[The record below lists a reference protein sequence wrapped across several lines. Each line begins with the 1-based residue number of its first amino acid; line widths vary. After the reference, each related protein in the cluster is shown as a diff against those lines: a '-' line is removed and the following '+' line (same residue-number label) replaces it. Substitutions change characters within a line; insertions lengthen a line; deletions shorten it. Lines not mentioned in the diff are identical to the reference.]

1 MIATWQ
7 ITGVVLL
14 AILVGAVVPVLIQ
27 LRRTLRSAESVLDTT
42 GPKLERTLDEV
53 GEAAARI
60 NRLGKSLER
69 DAEGL
74 RVFTDA
80 AAGLGRSL
88 KQAQESLR
96 VMTAVGAAVGPAIA
110 AGLRALFTPERDD
123 EAASPSHPARE
134 PVTAGALD
142 SERAADSRPGPLGKE
157 APIGHE

>member
-7 ITGVVLL
+7 VIGVVLL
-14 AILVGAVVPVLIQ
+14 AILVGGVVPVLIQ

-60 NRLGKSLER
+60 NRLGKTLER

-80 AAGLGRSL
+80 AASLGRSL

-110 AGLRALFTPERDD
+110 AGLRALFTPDRK
-123 EAASPSHPARE
+123 STRLNSSHIQKSRMPSSA
-134 PVTAGALD
+134 
-142 SERAADSRPGPLGKE
+142 
-157 APIGHE
+157 